1 MSGMPR
7 VVFSLHDLLTRWEAS
22 AFPLLVVLLLIAAG
36 AWYLRADWTLAAR
49 GRRWKTRRTISFFAG
64 LVTIDLALQSPIATM
79 TGTYFQAHVV
89 QHLLLMAVAPPLLAM
104 GAPSTLYLQTTSR
117 KHKERWLAVLRSGPF
132 EVLTNPVLVAFLYY
146 GVMFIFFLTSLINVA
161 MTHMWLMDVIN
172 VFFLFGGTLFWW
184 PMVGIDPIIHW
195 KLGFGAR
202 MFFVLIGSA
211 IDAFLGV
218 AILNLSHPVASM
230 YTLSSSHAGG
240 GLISAGTD
248 VLALVALRTHLLPV
262 DALRRA
268 RRQTPRP
275 APGQSGV
282 CHREFQRELKWQL
295 QRKPPPAGG
304 PGRTAGQREG
314 VGMGGRLEATG
325 RELAHLPTQ
334 GGRSFGSRRRVAP
347 TFEHDQRERPR
358 DSLVAGGKLGELT
371 GSSPARRR
379 PGART
384 ARGRLELVLRRQF
397 PQRPG
402 RVEGRDVIDTCVG
415 DDLERVVGIDG
426 VRVNAKT
433 FFAESP
439 ELQSGRARQPER
451 AGSRNHRAPAVSLSS
466 SWYR

>member
-1 MSGMPR
+1 MPDMSGMPR

-79 TGTYFQAHVV
+79 TGTYFQAHVI

-240 GLISAGTD
+240 GLIWAGTD
-248 VLALVALRTHLLPV
+248 VLALVAFAPIYFQWMRSEERAGRRHDLHL
-262 DALRRA
+262 DNQAFA
-268 RRQTPRP
+268 I
-275 APGQSGV
+275 GHSN
-282 CHREFQRELKWQL
+282 
-295 QRKPPPAGG
+295 
-304 PGRTAGQREG
+304 
-314 VGMGGRLEATG
+314 
-325 RELAHLPTQ
+325 
-334 GGRSFGSRRRVAP
+334 
-347 TFEHDQRERPR
+347 
-358 DSLVAGGKLGELT
+358 
-371 GSSPARRR
+371 GSSNGSSNGNRPPLGGQDGQPANGKVSAWEAAWR
-379 PGART
+379 
-384 ARGRLELVLRRQF
+384 
-397 PQRPG
+397 
-402 RVEGRDVIDTCVG
+402 
-415 DDLERVVGIDG
+415 
-426 VRVNAKT
+426 
-433 FFAESP
+433 
-439 ELQSGRARQPER
+439 ER
-451 AGSRNHRAPAVSLSS
+451 AGSSPTFQLKAADRLDLDAELLPPSSTTNGNGHATHWWPAESS
-466 SWYR
+466 EN